1 MARIPFDSLPDSARI
16 WTFGV
21 QRDLTPQEE
30 ERLLRAVDEF
40 LDGWTTHGTPLR
52 GGRSW
57 YYGRLLVVG
66 VDEAAAP
73 PSGCSIDALVH
84 ALQELE
90 VSLDTR
96 IVDNSMVWYRQGD
109 EVRCDSRGGFRRRA
123 ESGEVSPDTTVFD
136 TTVIRLGE
144 FRAGHWEASAGERWH
159 RRAFFGSVARR
170 D

>member
-1 MARIPFDSLPDSARI
+1 MPRIPFDDLPDSARI

-21 QRDLTPQEE
+21 QRDLAPDEE
-30 ERLLRAVDEF
+30 VRLLAAVDGF
-40 LDGWTTHGTPLR
+40 LDGWKTHGTPLR

-57 YYGRLLVVG
+57 RYGRLLLVG

-90 VSLDTR
+90 VELDTR
-96 IVDNSMVWYRQGD
+96 IVDNSMVWYRAG
-109 EVRCDSRGGFRRRA
+109 EGVRCDSRGGFRRRVEA
-123 ESGEVSPDTTVFD
+123 GEVTPDTTVFD
-136 TTVIRLGE
+136 TTVIRLGDLRRGE
-144 FRAGHWEASAGERWH
+144 WEARAAERWH
-159 RRAFFGSVARR
+159 RRAFFGSAIRQ

>member
-84 ALQELE
+84 ALQEFE

-96 IVDNSMVWYRQGD
+96 IVDNSMVWFKDGD
-109 EVRCDSRGGFRRRA
+109 EVRCDTRPGFRSRV
-123 ESGEVSPDTTVFD
+123 ESGSVDPRTTVFD
-136 TTVIRLGE
+136 TSVIRLGDL
-144 FRAGHWEASAGERWH
+144 RRGAWEAPAEERWH
-159 RRAFFGSVARR
+159 GKAFFRSTRPS